1 MSFFT
6 KKRKQKT
13 DLSGQSGAFAGL
25 GHGRTLGE
33 VGRATGGSVDREAH
47 RALGLVD
54 KKIISIV
61 SVQTVF
67 SIRRTDLAHQVRALA
82 QLLEEAA
89 LGRVD
94 HKRTRSG
101 RSVGLQ
107 TKKQL
112 QFCSG
117 VFFFQPSLGSY
128 LAGQTGTLGEVDG
141 TLFGHGRTA
150 ADLGPHG
157 TSGGFGQ
164 HRTLESVGAGLWT
177 NKEKTNKQSE
187 PIRERRM
194 AATRYLSGQSGT
206 LGRLGQSRTLVE
218 SGRALVGLGQRVVH
232 GTRVALL

>member
-1 MSFFT
+1 VSFFT

-117 VFFFQPSLGSY
+117 VFFFSHLLVRTLPARPGHLEKSTGHFSAMGGQRPILDHMGQVAALVSTGHLRA
-128 LAGQTGTLGEVDG
+128 LAPAC
-141 TLFGHGRTA
+141 GRTKKKQ
-150 ADLGPHG
+150 
-157 TSGGFGQ
+157 TNNQNQS
-164 HRTLESVGAGLWT
+164 ESVEWPRRGTFPANPGHLAALARAGHL
-177 NKEKTNKQSE
+177 
-187 PIRERRM
+187 
-194 AATRYLSGQSGT
+194 
-206 LGRLGQSRTLVE
+206 
-218 SGRALVGLGQRVVH
+218 
-232 GTRVALL
+232 